1 MHTSRGNIPI
11 LSAAMIIIVNGFH
24 PFAIMIIVADT
35 NVIGLLNHREFVIMV
50 RGLLLIGV
58 LGIMVDIWLAIL
70 IMNFKH
76 KIEFG

>member
-1 MHTSRGNIPI
+1 MHTSRGNIPV

-50 RGLLLIGV
+50 RLPLIGV